1 MSKLRFKVMQSNLQQ
16 IELAMS
22 LPNIIDMS

>member
-1 MSKLRFKVMQSNLQQ
+1 MSQLRFKVMQSNLRQ

-22 LPNIIDMS
+22 LPNLIDMS